1 MAARF
6 YPNNAVTTQEA
17 IIVNS
22 RWRSRQLAIEVVVTR
37 PTFREVSYMALD
49 KTFSGTLPLWL
60 FLKDFQPVTGKKK
73 TSRPA

>member
-1 MAARF
+1 MAGRF
-6 YPNNAVTTQEA
+6 CPNNAMTTQQA

-22 RWRSRQLAIEVVVTR
+22 RWRSRQLATEVVVTR

-60 FLKDFQPVTGKKK
+60 FLKDFQPVTEPKK
-73 TSRPA
+73 RGR